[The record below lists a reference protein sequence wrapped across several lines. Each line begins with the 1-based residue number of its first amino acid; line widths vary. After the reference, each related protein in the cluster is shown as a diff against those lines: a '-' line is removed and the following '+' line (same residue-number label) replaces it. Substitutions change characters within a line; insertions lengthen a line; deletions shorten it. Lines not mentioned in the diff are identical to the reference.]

1 MSRGTERRGHV
12 TVDPPVGGRLFLPI
26 CVAWVECAC
35 GERLARVSDTPDGAV
50 AGLAE
55 VEAKNRWQRNVC
67 GERAER
73 GSRG

>member
-1 MSRGTERRGHV
+1 MSRGVVHSTVEVRMGHGTISV
-12 TVDPPVGGRLFLPI
+12 PI

-35 GERLARVSDTPDGAV
+35 GERLACVSDAIDDAV

-55 VEAKNRWQRNVC
+55 VEAKNRWRRNVC
-67 GERAER
+67 GECAER